1 MSKKMSEKEL
11 WTMVKRKLKDQGI
24 GFENLLEILGAV
36 DDSEIKVVCATGDDL
51 GVSIDELTGSNRNQ
65 VVMVRVDEETDQKL
79 SMWSETGAVKS
90 KSEAAALFIKEGLK
104 VRARELDELTDA
116 IDDVTN
122 ARARLQ
128 SRAKKIFGEDT
139 KSDAP
144 AQ

>member
-11 WTMVKRKLKDQGI
+11 WKMVKRKLKDQGI
-24 GFENLLEILGAV
+24 GFENLLDILGAV
-36 DDSEIKVVCATGDDL
+36 DDSEIKVVCATVDDL

-65 VVMVRVDEETDQKL
+65 VVMVRVDEDTDQKL

-104 VRARELDELTDA
+104 VRAPELDELTDA
-116 IDDVTN
+116 IDDVKS

-128 SRAKKIFGEDT
+128 SRAKKIFGEEE
-139 KSDAP
+139 KQDAP